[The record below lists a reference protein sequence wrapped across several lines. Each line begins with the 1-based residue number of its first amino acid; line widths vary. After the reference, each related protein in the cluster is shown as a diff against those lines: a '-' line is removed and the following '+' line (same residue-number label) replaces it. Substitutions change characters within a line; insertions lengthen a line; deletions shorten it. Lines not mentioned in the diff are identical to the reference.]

1 MKVPRL
7 HVGAFPLLLLSLM
20 ALTSACVDGKCSS
33 FLLQGCHFSAFPNFL
48 RSCIATV
55 HLTLK
60 IRQLII
66 PILQVN
72 SKIMREKFYSFRYNG
87 KKNETTNIKSYTV
100 EVFESKLFLKQLE
113 RSAPLR
119 FVRL

>member
-7 HVGAFPLLLLSLM
+7 HVDAFSLVLLSLM

-33 FLLQGCHFSAFPNFL
+33 FFFTRIIFSAFPNFL

-60 IRQLII
+60 IRQLM
-66 PILQVN
+66 ILILLVN

-87 KKNETTNIKSYTV
+87 KK
-100 EVFESKLFLKQLE
+100 
-113 RSAPLR
+113 
-119 FVRL
+119 